1 MCSSAR
7 ERAKLIGIVKEL
19 YRNKGE
25 RWMVVINRSGRL
37 EMIPE
42 RNDLK
47 ELKVTLIYKNET
59 K

>member
-1 MCSSAR
+1 MCNSAR

-19 YRNKGE
+19 YKDKGE

-42 RNDLK
+42 RSDIK
-47 ELKVTLIYKNET
+47 ELKVTLIYKIDT